1 MIARGLRSLGLC
13 PLGDYYTAEEI
24 VKMSVDAEKS
34 GFSEIWVPEHFCS
47 GDAISILGAL
57 SKMTSKVQLATG
69 IVGIATRHP
78 VLTAMTAA
86 NLQTLSKGRMTLGLG
101 LTVLNWLERLGYDYS
116 KPLTLIKESFTII
129 KGMLE
134 GETVDFEGRYFKA
147 RGMKLAHKPEKKI
160 PIFIAAVGPS
170 MLEFAATRADGVLL
184 TAVSSASYAERAKR
198 KVLESI
204 RASKRASPPLVYSL
218 VLSSVGQ
225 KRNTALLNGLLDML
239 SRPGRPQQ
247 VLAEGS
253 YNEGRMLLMAEALKS
268 GRRNEA
274 MSYLTDDIID
284 QVAVRGSLSKCEEA
298 LINFKKAGVDLPVLM
313 PVPGTYKETALL
325 AQRISGVE

>member
-1 MIARGLRSLGLC
+1 MIVKGLHSLGLC
-13 PLGDYYTAEEI
+13 PLGDYYTAEEVI
-24 VKMSVDAEKS
+24 KMSVDAEKS

-57 SKMTSKVQLATG
+57 SKMTSRVQLATG
-69 IVGIATRHP
+69 IVGVATRHP

-116 KPLTLIKESFTII
+116 KPLTLVKESFTII
-129 KGMLE
+129 EGMLE
-134 GETVDFEGRYFKA
+134 GRTVDFEGKYFKA
-147 RGMKLAHKPEKKI
+147 KGMKLIHKPEKKI
-160 PIFIAAVGPS
+160 PIFLAAVGPS

-198 KVLESI
+198 KVIESAKNSN
-204 RASKRASPPLVYSL
+204 RESSPLVYSL

-225 KRNTALLNGLLDML
+225 KRNTVLLNSLLDML
-239 SRPGRPQQ
+239 SRPGRPKQ

-253 YNEGRMLLMAEALKS
+253 YSERKMLLMAEALKS
-268 GRRNEA
+268 GKRSEA

-284 QVAVRGSLSKCEEA
+284 QVAVRGPLSKCEDS
-298 LINFKKAGVDLPVLM
+298 LVNSKNAGVDLPILM

-325 AQRISGVE
+325 ARRISEG

>member
-1 MIARGLRSLGLC
+1 MIAKGLHSLGLC
-13 PLGDYYTAEEI
+13 PLGDYYTAEEVI
-24 VKMSVDAEKS
+24 KMSVDAEKS

-57 SKMTSKVQLATG
+57 SKKTSRVQLATG
-69 IVGIATRHP
+69 IVGVATRHP

-129 KGMLE
+129 EGMLE
-134 GETVDFEGRYFKA
+134 GRTVDFEGKYFKA
-147 RGMKLAHKPEKKI
+147 KGMKLTHKPEKKI
-160 PIFIAAVGPS
+160 PIFLAAVGPS

-198 KVLESI
+198 KVIESAKNSN
-204 RASKRASPPLVYSL
+204 RESSPLVYSL

-225 KRNTALLNGLLDML
+225 KKNTVLLNSLLDML
-239 SRPGRPQQ
+239 SRPGRPKQ

-253 YNEGRMLLMAEALKS
+253 YSERKMLLMAEALKS
-268 GRRNEA
+268 GKRNEA

-284 QVAVRGSLSKCEEA
+284 QVAVRGPLSKCEDSLA
-298 LINFKKAGVDLPVLM
+298 NFKNAGVDLPILM

-325 AQRISGVE
+325 ARRISEGW